1 MAAGL
6 ADQVAKSRGRSRHG
20 TAIDRIVNGVAF
32 VGRHRPPPD
41 ARVQQPTALIEVG
54 AEQRAASRTAIDR
67 DSCWAAWTKGGT
79 PRAWPCSPT
88 VFPLLF
94 PSDIDC

>member
-20 TAIDRIVNGVAF
+20 TAIDRLADGSAR
-32 VGRHRPPPD
+32 VGRHKTPLD
-41 ARVQQPTALIEVG
+41 EDVQQPEALIEVG
-54 AEQRAASRTAIDR
+54 AEQRIASRTAIDR
-67 DSCWAAWTKGGT
+67 DSCWARRTRGGT

-94 PSDIDC
+94 PSDVNC